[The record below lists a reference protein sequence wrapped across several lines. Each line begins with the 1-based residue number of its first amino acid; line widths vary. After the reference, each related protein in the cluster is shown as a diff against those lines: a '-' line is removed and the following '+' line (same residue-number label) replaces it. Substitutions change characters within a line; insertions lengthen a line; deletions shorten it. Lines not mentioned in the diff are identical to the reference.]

1 MVHAALG
8 KVAHIEV
15 AVIAQ
20 LLDGRLCFDLTA
32 RRQFTVKLLHG
43 LRDVESNV
51 WYGVICQKQNDLD
64 ELFVEAVFCHHV
76 LKSVDKV
83 DSLDSDHEPLVL

>member
-15 AVIAQ
+15 AVVAQ
-20 LLDGRLCFDLTA
+20 LLDSRLCFNLTA

-51 WYGVICQKQNDLD
+51 RYGVICQQQNDLHK
-64 ELFVEAVFCHHV
+64 LFVKAVFCHHI
-76 LKSVDKV
+76 L
-83 DSLDSDHEPLVL
+83 